1 MSRAS
6 KITFTLSCIF
16 TATTVVGVHI
26 VQGMERETL
35 HQGPIK
41 DARRV
46 AAKQQQRQSSAAE
59 MDDSKSR
66 KRLFNATEHEEQLE
80 LRRKYESMQPLSGNI
95 RTKEAEEKDK
105 DLRP

>member
-6 KITFTLSCIF
+6 KITFTLSCIL
-16 TATTVVGVHI
+16 TATTVVGVHV

-41 DARRV
+41 DAKRV
-46 AAKQQQRQSSAAE
+46 AAKQQQRQSATDE
-59 MDDSKSR
+59 VDDTKSR
-66 KRLFNATEHEEQLE
+66 KRIFNAAEHEEQLE

-95 RTKEAEEKDK
+95 KTKETEEKGK
-105 DLRP
+105 SQ